1 MCVRAFVFVCVCAW
15 HTGDCVS
22 ELGQQRADAEQA
34 GTAEAV
40 TL

>member
-1 MCVRAFVFVCVCAW
+1 MCSVCVCAW
-15 HTGDCVS
+15 YVVDCVS

-34 GTAEAV
+34 ETAEAV